1 MNNNS
6 IVNLTSKYK
15 NEYEKLR
22 AWHICTE
29 HVNYSVFIII
39 NKKSIYLTIEQIK
52 LW

>member
-22 AWHICTE
+22 AWRICTE

-39 NKKSIYLTIEQIK
+39 NKKSIYLKIEQIK